1 MTMII
6 FTELYLVLCYSAVS
20 PKPVLSTMGTVSI
33 NAEFWYDLFQ
43 QKLAARAETEEGEEG
58 EEESG
63 GQEEAAEL
71 LQAIQDSKEEYNG
84 RIGDQHVIRF
94 FRQKLLSKPCQ
105 NQGFILDGFPKTIEQ
120 AKELFAG
127 KIISFG
133 Q

>member
-1 MTMII
+1 MLT
-6 FTELYLVLCYSAVS
+6 
-20 PKPVLSTMGTVSI
+20 
-33 NAEFWYDLFQ
+33 FQ

-58 EEESG
+58 EEEAG

-105 NQGFILDGFPKTIEQ
+105 NQGFVLDGFPKTIEQ

-127 KIISFG
+127 KALSVSTKCFVD